1 MAEEDISGVTDDLV
15 PDSETTGKQTG
26 VESSL
31 SSYAGPYVS
40 DMLST
45 GQALADQEYEA
56 YEDILTADED
66 QLQKDAFTGIS
77 ALTIPTDEEMGVYTP
92 KSITDTYLDTIID
105 PETGTETEVTK
116 NIIDK
121 YMNPF
126 LSSVVDDQIAE
137 LKKQAESKRLANAAR
152 MTAAGSYGGSRQ
164 ALQES
169 LLDAKLLDDISQARN
184 TGNMQAYEAAVKQ
197 FNLEQDKKA
206 AAQDKETQ
214 YGFDVIDKLA
224 DLGGIRRDITQEG
237 VEADIAQYEEE
248 MNYPYKQVQFMQSL
262 LQSLPLETQQYT
274 YAEPS
279 QLASVLSSTGG
290 LMKLFDIIFG
300 GGTEG
305 GDAETN
311 NQELIDLIT
320 DAVEKIN
327 AGDQAD
333 TEQSVTI
340 EDPIIEETDEDIV
353 SLAGGSP

>member
-56 YEDILTADED
+56 YEDILTADES
-66 QLQKDAFTGIS
+66 QLQKDAFSGI
-77 ALTIPTDEEMGVYTP
+77 MGVYTP